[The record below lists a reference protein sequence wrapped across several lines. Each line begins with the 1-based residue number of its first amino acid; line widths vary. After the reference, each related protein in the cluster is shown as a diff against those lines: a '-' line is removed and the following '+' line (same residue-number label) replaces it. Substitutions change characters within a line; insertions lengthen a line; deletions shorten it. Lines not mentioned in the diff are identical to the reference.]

1 MNKILAQIE
10 KTFMPVMAKLAE
22 NTYLKAIRNGMVC
35 IIPLTIIGSFFL
47 IALNIPLPGYAEWI
61 APYSDKIVIPFRM
74 TVYMMSIYATFGI
87 GSSLGKERGLD
98 PTTSG
103 VLALVGF
110 MMTIIPVT
118 GLVVDPTL
126 AADGTISEVAASG
139 WYMPFQYIGSAG
151 LFGSIVISIFS
162 VETLYIMKKK
172 NMTIKMPEQV
182 PQSVAD
188 SFAALAPTA
197 VVILV
202 LWFITVIVGFNIHN
216 FFNVLLSPLQNFLAG
231 ENIFGALFTVLLITV
246 LWSAGIHGV
255 SIVGGLL
262 RPFWQIALE
271 ANASQIAAG
280 VDPSQ
285 LSNITPEPFFQWFV
299 WIGGAGGTLGLLI
312 AALIFAKSKQVR
324 TITKLSFVPGL
335 FNINEPV
342 IFGFPIVM
350 NPTLVI
356 PFIFGPL
363 VVTTISFYAIKFG
376 FVTAP
381 YLLAPW
387 TLPAPIGAVMSTAD
401 FSALILALINLVI
414 LTIIYI
420 PFVRM
425 YDKECLKQ
433 EGALDA

>member
-1 MNKILAQIE
+1 
-10 KTFMPVMAKLAE
+10 
-22 NTYLKAIRNGMVC
+22 
-35 IIPLTIIGSFFL
+35 
-47 IALNIPLPGYAEWI
+47 
-61 APYSDKIVIPFRM
+61 
-74 TVYMMSIYATFGI
+74 
-87 GSSLGKERGLD
+87 
-98 PTTSG
+98 
-103 VLALVGF
+103 
-110 MMTIIPVT
+110 
-118 GLVVDPTL
+118 
-126 AADGTISEVAASG
+126 
-139 WYMPFQYIGSAG
+139 MPFQYIGSAG
-151 LFGSIVISIFS
+151 LFGSIIISIFS

-172 NMTIKMPEQV
+172 NLTIKMPEQV

-197 VVILV
+197 VVIVV
-202 LWFITVIVGFNIHN
+202 LWFITVILGFNIHN

-231 ENIFGALFTVLLITV
+231 ENIFGALFTVLLITI

-271 ANASQIAAG
+271 ANATQIAAG

-312 AALIFAKSKQVR
+312 AALMVAKSKQVR
-324 TITKLSFVPGL
+324 TITKLSFIPGL

-356 PFIFGPL
+356 PFICGPL
-363 VVTTISFYAIKFG
+363 IVTTISFYAIKFG

-387 TLPAPIGAVMSTAD
+387 TLPAPIGAVMATAD
-401 FSALILALINLVI
+401 FRALILALVNLVI

>member
-1 MNKILAQIE
+1 MNKLLTKIE
-10 KTFMPVMAKLAE
+10 KSFMPVMAKLAD
-22 NTYLKAIRNGMVC
+22 NIYLKAIRNGMVC

-47 IALNIPLPGYAEWI
+47 IALNIPIDGYAEWI
-61 APYSDKIVIPFRM
+61 APYADKIVIPFRM
-74 TVYMMSIYATFGI
+74 TVYMMSVYATFGI
-87 GSSLGKERGLD
+87 GASLGKERDLD

-103 VLALVGF
+103 VLALIGF

-126 AADGTISEVAASG
+126 AAEGTITEIAAAG

-151 LFGSIVISIFS
+151 LFGSIVVSIFS
-162 VETLYIMKKK
+162 VETLYFMKKR
-172 NMTIKMPEQV
+172 NLTIKMPEQV
-182 PQSVAD
+182 PPSVAD

-197 VVILV
+197 VVIVV
-202 LWFITVIVGFNIHN
+202 LWLITVVFGFNIHN
-216 FFNVLLSPLQNFLAG
+216 FFNMLLSPLQNFLAG
-231 ENIFGALFTVLLITV
+231 DNIFGALLTVLLITL

-255 SIVGGLL
+255 SIIGGLL

-271 ANASQIAAG
+271 ANATQIAAG

-285 LSNITPEPFFQWFV
+285 LANVTPEPFFQWFV
-299 WIGGAGGTLGLLI
+299 WIGGSGGTLGLLI
-312 AALIFAKSKQVR
+312 AALLVAKSKQVK
-324 TITKLSFVPGL
+324 TITKLSFVPGI

-356 PFIFGPL
+356 PFIVGPL
-363 VVTTISFYAIKFG
+363 VVTTISFYAIKLG
-376 FVTAP
+376 LVNAP

-387 TLPAPIGAVMSTAD
+387 TLPAPIGAVMATAD
-401 FSALILALINLVI
+401 FRALILAVVNIVV
-414 LTIIYI
+414 LTVIYI
-420 PFVRM
+420 PFIRM

-433 EGALDA
+433 EGELDA